1 MPPHGI
7 RKAITIHRLEG
18 LEVGQLLK
26 FVLHAAGNEVRSGK
40 SAAGFA
46 YVHSPKAPRPIIY
59 VLKQMIVQF
68 AILARVRRRRGA
80 LHNQLAMSDNREESF
95 SLLEDI
101 IVADS
106 QLVPKNVAVTPG
118 VRVAHLSCSEFL
130 AGQNITV
137 VVLRQTNR
145 HIDGNLGFDQ
155 QQTKRVVIRKKT
167 KTFNLAICDCFAI
180 SRSEERRVGKECV
193 RTSRFRWSSSI

>member
-1 MPPHGI
+1 MPSHGI
-7 RKAITIHRLEG
+7 GKAITIHRLEG

-68 AILARVRRRRGA
+68 AILARVRRRLGA
-80 LHNQLAMSDNREESF
+80 LPTQLALSDNRDESF

-101 IVADS
+101 TVADS
-106 QLVPKNVAVTPG
+106 PLVPTNAHVTPV
-118 VRVAHLSCSEFL
+118 VRGPHLS
-130 AGQNITV
+130 
-137 VVLRQTNR
+137 
-145 HIDGNLGFDQ
+145 
-155 QQTKRVVIRKKT
+155 
-167 KTFNLAICDCFAI
+167 
-180 SRSEERRVGKECV
+180 
-193 RTSRFRWSSSI
+193 

>member
-1 MPPHGI
+1 
-7 RKAITIHRLEG
+7 
-18 LEVGQLLK
+18 
-26 FVLHAAGNEVRSGK
+26 
-40 SAAGFA
+40 
-46 YVHSPKAPRPIIY
+46 
-59 VLKQMIVQF
+59 
-68 AILARVRRRRGA
+68 
-80 LHNQLAMSDNREESF
+80 MSDNREESF

-145 HIDGNLGFDQ
+145 HSDGNLGFDQ
-155 QQTKRVVIRKKT
+155 QQTIRVVLRNQY
-167 KTFNLAICDCFAI
+167 KTFNLAI
-180 SRSEERRVGKECV
+180 RSEERRVGKACFTTC
-193 RTSRFRWSSSI
+193 RSRWPPHH

>member
-1 MPPHGI
+1 MYLCDY
-7 RKAITIHRLEG
+7 RYRYA
-18 LEVGQLLK
+18 LLVICQVFFFK
-26 FVLHAAGNEVRSGK
+26 QK
-40 SAAGFA
+40 TA
-46 YVHSPKAPRPIIY
+46 YEMRI
-59 VLKQMIVQF
+59 
-68 AILARVRRRRGA
+68 
-80 LHNQLAMSDNREESF
+80 SDWS
-95 SLLEDI
+95 SDLCSSDLLEDI

-155 QQTKRVVIRKKT
+155 QQTKRVVIRNQFKS
-167 KTFNLAICDCFAI
+167 FNLAICDCFAI
-180 SRSEERRVGKECV
+180 SCQDRKSTRLN
-193 RTSRFRWSSSI
+193 SSH